1 VPVRQVVLDRDVR
14 SAYHLSANPLVHRF
28 ALRRS
33 LSIIALGLF
42 DIAAVFFGVFA
53 ASPLW
58 SSLTSAHLVPPSM
71 PAVLLAASLTMA
83 VAGTLGLY
91 GMRRAR
97 NSRLRVLHAAFWVL
111 FFLSLLLGATPTHV
125 TTGPLLLMWLLA
137 ACVMISLRRAYDLM
151 LDALLG
157 PGLDERRVILVGSA
171 IECERVRE
179 VLPAA
184 TPGVRYK
191 LLGALSDTQLPQR
204 WQELTGLVSL
214 GGLARFDAI
223 LEQHLPDE
231 VVIADTDL
239 VREFMEAIIFT
250 CRRRHVTLKVAPPSD
265 LGPDRV
271 AFLPGFSSPIFAV
284 SGPPSRS
291 GEFVVKRAMDLVLAS
306 LTLVFAA
313 PLMLVVALVVKLTS
327 PGPVIY
333 ASERVGLGQR
343 LFKCYKFRTMYADA
357 DARQAELEELN
368 EATGAIFKMTG
379 DPRITRAG
387 RTLRRLSIDELP
399 QFYNIL
405 KGDMSLVGPRPLPLR
420 DNRLMEDWCKR
431 RHVVLPGLTGAWQ
444 IGGRSG
450 LGFDDMVKL
459 DFHYIDTWSLR
470 TDIAIFVKTLAIVFT
485 GRGAY

>member
-1 VPVRQVVLDRDVR
+1 VPVHEVVLDRDVR
-14 SAYHLSANPLVHRF
+14 SAQHLSANALVHRF
-28 ALRRS
+28 VLRRS
-33 LSIIALGLF
+33 LSVFALVLF
-42 DIAAVFFGVFA
+42 DIAAVIFGVFSA
-53 ASPLW
+53 GPLW
-58 SSLTSAHLVPPSM
+58 AGVTSAHLVPPSM
-71 PAVLLAASLTMA
+71 PAVLLAAGLTVA
-83 VAGTLGLY
+83 VAGALGLY
-91 GMRRAR
+91 GMRRTR
-97 NSRLRVLHAAFWVL
+97 RSRLRVLHAAFWVL

-137 ACVMISLRRAYDLM
+137 ACVLTSLRRAYDLM
-151 LDALLG
+151 LDAVLG
-157 PGLDERRVILVGSA
+157 PGLGDRRVILVGSA

-184 TPGVRYK
+184 APGVRYR
-191 LLGALSDTQLPQR
+191 LLGALSDTPLPRR
-204 WQELTGLVSL
+204 WQELTGLASL
-214 GGLARFDAI
+214 GGLERFDAI
-223 LEQHLPDE
+223 LEQHSPDE

-239 VREFMEAIIFT
+239 VREYMEAIIFS
-250 CRRRHVTLKVAPPSD
+250 CRQRHVTLKVAPPSD

-291 GEFVVKRAMDLVLAS
+291 GEFVAKRAMDLALAS

-357 DARQAELEELN
+357 DTRQAELEELN

-387 RTLRRLSIDELP
+387 RTLRRLSLDELP
-399 QFYNIL
+399 QLFNIL

-444 IGGRSG
+444 ISGRSG